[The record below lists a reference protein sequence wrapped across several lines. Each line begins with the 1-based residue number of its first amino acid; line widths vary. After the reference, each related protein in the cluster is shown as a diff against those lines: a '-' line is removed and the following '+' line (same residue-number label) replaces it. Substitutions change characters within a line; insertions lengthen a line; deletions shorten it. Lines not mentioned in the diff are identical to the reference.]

1 MKDVSCEVIRDL
13 LPLYEDGAVSQE
25 TEALVRRHLADC
37 PACRE
42 ELRKMRTPIS
52 VPPEEDKELWERFE
66 ARRAKQ
72 RRKRRIGIACALSLL
87 AAAVVFCF
95 WYTRPRTWAE
105 ITGEDIRVDYAGCDI
120 LNPDW
125 YAETADTNS
134 PFMHWSIRQGSP
146 AVDEAGD
153 AILQVLERYTFRASL
168 ESLLPGDSID
178 VGGDTVSIHMVWGE
192 KDGGFFYFGED
203 NKVGTFHG
211 RLGREIYHFDPA
223 LFDELLQI
231 VQEYG
236 TLVPP
241 YDPDTP

>member
-87 AAAVVFCF
+87 AAAVAFCF
-95 WYTRPRTWAE
+95 WYTRPQTWAE
-105 ITGEDIRVDYAGCDI
+105 ITGEDVRVDYASCDLI
-120 LNPDW
+120 NPDW
-125 YAETADTNS
+125 DAESASTKL
-134 PFMHWSIRQGSP
+134 PFLFWQIRQEDPRSE
-146 AVDEAGD
+146 EAGD
-153 AILQVLERYTFRASL
+153 AILQVLDRYTFRASL
-168 ESLLPGDSID
+168 ESLIPGDSID
-178 VGGDTVSIHMVWGE
+178 VGGNTVNIHMIWGE

-203 NKVGTFHG
+203 NKVGTFRG
-211 RLGREIYHFDPA
+211 WGREIYRFDPA
-223 LFDELLQI
+223 LFDELIQI

-236 TLVPP
+236 TLQE
-241 YDPDTP
+241 

>member
-13 LPLYEDGAVSQE
+13 LPLYEDGAVSEE
-25 TEALVRRHLADC
+25 TAELVRVHLKDC
-37 PACRE
+37 AECRE

-52 VPPEEDKELWERFE
+52 MPPEEDKELWERFE

-105 ITGEDIRVDYAGCDI
+105 ITGEDVRVDYAGYDV

-125 YAETADTNS
+125 EAETADAKLR
-134 PFMHWSIRQGSP
+134 FMFLQIRQGSP
-146 AVDEAGD
+146 AIDEASD
-153 AILQVLERYTFRASL
+153 AILQALERCTFRASL

-178 VGGDTVSIHMVWGE
+178 VGGDTVNIHMVWGE
-192 KDGGFFYFGED
+192 KDSGFFYFGED
-203 NKVGTFHG
+203 NKVGTFRG
-211 RLGREIYHFDPA
+211 WGREIYHFDPA
-223 LFDELLQI
+223 LFDELAQI
-231 VQEYG
+231 VREYG
-236 TLVPP
+236 TLAPP